1 MLWSYILKLF
11 VLLPLVCGLMV
22 GCLWLWRRLES
33 RMPGQPANRAI
44 KVQETMMLS
53 PGLDASR
60 RPGMTNSNEQFRNLI
75 KPNTSLRQQHL
86 RLGAQKIG
94 QLVTG
99 AARRFLYQRLDDQHG
114 FRRSPGASQAF
125 GQRA

>member
-33 RMPGQPANRAI
+33 RMPGQPANRTI

-53 PGLDASR
+53 PGL
-60 RPGMTNSNEQFRNLI
+60 
-75 KPNTSLRQQHL
+75 
-86 RLGAQKIG
+86 RLAVIEFEGQKLLVSVG
-94 QLVTG
+94 RGGVQLVDKAG
-99 AARRFLYQRLDDQHG
+99 GL
-114 FRRSPGASQAF
+114 PK
-125 GQRA
+125 